1 MPGHHHHHHEIS
13 GKGLGYSIL
22 LNIAIT
28 IAEVVGGI
36 ISGSM
41 SLLTDAAH
49 NFSDV
54 LSLIISYVANR
65 LSKRKATEKFTYG
78 LKRSEILAAF
88 INSTTLIVIAIIILV
103 ESAERIYDPKPI
115 AAEWVIYLALASI
128 AVNGLSV
135 LFIKKDIAGSMNIKS
150 AYLHLFTDML
160 TSIAVLMGGLAMKYF
175 QWYGLDAVLSII
187 IAFYLI
193 YMSWDI
199 FKSSLK
205 ILMQFT
211 PPGIDIDK
219 ICNHMQQITGIEN
232 MHHVHAWQLNEND
245 IIFEAHI
252 DLSENVRISEFEKI
266 LTEIKKVLEDSG
278 IRHCNIQPEFSVN
291 DSKQRIH

>member
-1 MPGHHHHHHEIS
+1 MPEHHHHHHEVS
-13 GKGLGYSIL
+13 GKGLGYSIV

-88 INSTTLIVIAIIILV
+88 INSTTLIVIAIIILI
-103 ESAERIYDPKPI
+103 ESTERIYNPKPI

-128 AVNGLSV
+128 AVNGISV
-135 LFIKKDIAGSMNIKS
+135 LFIKKDIAGSMNIRS

-193 YMSWDI
+193 YMSWAI
-199 FKSSLK
+199 FKNSLK

-219 ICNHMQQITGIEN
+219 ICDRMQQIDGIVN

-252 DLSENVRISEFEKI
+252 DLSENVRIIEFEKI
-266 LTEIKKVLEDSG
+266 LTEIKKVLENSG
-278 IRHCNIQPEFSVN
+278 VHHCNIQPEFSVN
-291 DSKQRIH
+291 DSKRRIH

>member
-252 DLSENVRISEFEKI
+252 DLSENVRISEFEKT

>member
-1 MPGHHHHHHEIS
+1 MPGHHHHHHEVS

-135 LFIKKDIAGSMNIKS
+135 LFIKKDIAGSMNIRS

-160 TSIAVLMGGLAMKYF
+160 TSIAVLLGGLAMKYF
-175 QWYGLDAVLSII
+175 QWYGLDAILSII

>member
-1 MPGHHHHHHEIS
+1 MTAQHHHHHEVS
-13 GKGLGYSIL
+13 GRGLGYSIM
-22 LNIAIT
+22 LNVGIT
-28 IAEVVGGI
+28 LAEVVGGI
-36 ISGSM
+36 ISGSI

-54 LSLIISYVANR
+54 LSLIISYTANR
-65 LSKRKATEKFTYG
+65 LSKQKATEKFTYG

-88 INSTTLIVIAIIILV
+88 INSTTLIVIAIIILA
-103 ESAERIYDPKPI
+103 ESVNRINNPKQI

-135 LFIKKDIAGSMNIKS
+135 LFIKKDIGHNMNIKS

-160 TSIAVLMGGLAMKYF
+160 TSIAVLIGGLAMKFLY
-175 QWYGLDAVLSII
+175 WYSLDAVLSII

-199 FKSSLK
+199 FKNSLK

-219 ICNHMQQITGIEN
+219 ICDKMQQIEGIQN
-232 MHHVHAWQLNEND
+232 MHHVHVWQLNEHD
-245 IIFEAHI
+245 IILEAHI
-252 DLSENVRISEFEKI
+252 DLSENVQINEFEKLLI
-266 LTEIKKVLEDSG
+266 EIKKVLESSG
-278 IRHCNIQPEFSVN
+278 IHHCNIQPEFSVN
-291 DSKQRIH
+291 DSKRRIH